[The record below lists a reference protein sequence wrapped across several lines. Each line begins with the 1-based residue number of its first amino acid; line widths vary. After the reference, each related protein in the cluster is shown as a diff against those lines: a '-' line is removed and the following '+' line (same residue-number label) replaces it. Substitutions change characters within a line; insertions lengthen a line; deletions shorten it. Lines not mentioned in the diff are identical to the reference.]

1 MFGTLFKE
9 KSLISMVIHVDTTN
23 GSNLMWFIMPCTMTL
38 FGYTF
43 RHLRVCFVVFNR
55 LTKPVLLQ
63 LLEGFAHE
71 FAAGGGALC
80 LDVGEDGS
88 HVLHLRFDS
97 RLLYHSDDVAKFWF
111 LGEELL

>member
-38 FGYTF
+38 FGI
-43 RHLRVCFVVFNR
+43 LRVCFVVFNR

-63 LLEGFAHE
+63 LLECFAH
-71 FAAGGGALC
+71 
-80 LDVGEDGS
+80 
-88 HVLHLRFDS
+88 
-97 RLLYHSDDVAKFWF
+97 
-111 LGEELL
+111 